1 MIRLQ
6 NSGRAGR
13 FYGSGQ
19 LTMTFQIQRK
29 HLAVLFPLAL
39 LLLSALGV
47 WKWSL
52 LTDWLQRSAELQAI
66 YTLLPYGPYVVLVAA
81 AGIAWRFN
89 NTGVLLTVFALG
101 VAYWLFSLPAASTR
115 IDIYRIGTAIVL
127 PINILLFSLL
137 ARRRILGPAGIACA
151 VVVGLQTLLLV
162 VIAEKLGTAS
172 AAAGLSAGAKP
183 AASFLDR
190 ISPIF
195 SQPPLFDASFLSP
208 IALCSFG
215 LAAPIQLVRWIRFR
229 QPVYAMF
236 FWVIVASFLTLA
248 VRPSAPALILYTSAA
263 AILMIGA
270 IVETSFTMAYHDEL
284 TGLPGRRSLNE
295 ALMDMGR
302 KYAIA
307 MIDVDHFKKFNDTY
321 GHDTGDQ
328 VLKLIASKLGK
339 MTGGARVYRYGGE
352 EFTALFPGKSVPA
365 AKPFLDSYREDLAST
380 PFVVRG
386 KGRRKG
392 DPSQRNKTNPKAGKT
407 VKITVSIG
415 VAGPD
420 KKIQDPKK
428 VIKAADKALYRAKK
442 RGRIRVAT

>member
-6 NSGRAGR
+6 NFGRAGKIYD
-13 FYGSGQ
+13 FGQ

-151 VVVGLQTLLLV
+151 VVVGLQILLLV
-162 VIAEKLGTAS
+162 APAEKLGTA
-172 AAAGLSAGAKP
+172 
-183 AASFLDR
+183 
-190 ISPIF
+190 
-195 SQPPLFDASFLSP
+195 
-208 IALCSFG
+208 
-215 LAAPIQLVRWIRFR
+215 
-229 QPVYAMF
+229 
-236 FWVIVASFLTLA
+236 
-248 VRPSAPALILYTSAA
+248 SAA

-284 TGLPGRRSLNE
+284 TGLPGRRSLNK

-420 KKIQDPKK
+420 KKIQDSKK

-442 RGRIRVAT
+442 RGRNRVAT

>member
-1 MIRLQ
+1 M
-6 NSGRAGR
+6 A
-13 FYGSGQ
+13 FP
-19 LTMTFQIQRK
+19 IQRK

-47 WKWSL
+47 SKWSL

-66 YTLLPYGPYVVLVAA
+66 FTLLPYGPYLVLLAA

-89 NTGVLLTVFALG
+89 NTGVLLTVIALG
-101 VAYWLFSLPAASTR
+101 VSYWLFSLPAASSR
-115 IDIYRIGTAIVL
+115 IDIYRIGMAIFL
-127 PINILLFSLL
+127 PINILLFSML
-137 ARRRILGPAGIACA
+137 ARRRILGPAGITSA
-151 VVVGLQTLLLV
+151 VVVGLQVLLLV
-162 VIAEKLGTAS
+162 IIGEKFGSTSIADAL
-172 AAAGLSAGAKP
+172 P
-183 AASFLDR
+183 AASFFHR
-190 ISPIF
+190 IKPVFSHLPI
-195 SQPPLFDASFLSP
+195 FDASFLTP
-208 IALCSFG
+208 VALLAFG
-215 LAAPIQLVRWIRFR
+215 VAALIQLIRWIRFH

-236 FWVIVASFLTLA
+236 FWVIIAAFLALA

-365 AKPFLDSYREDLAST
+365 AKPFLDSYREDLAAT

-392 DPSQRNKTNPKAGKT
+392 DPSQRKNTNPKAGKT

-420 KKIQDPKK
+420 KKVQDPKK

-442 RGRIRVAT
+442 KGRNRVVT